1 MELKHIY
8 TVRLLCSV
16 ANVSRSGY
24 YKWLARPKS
33 TKYDDL
39 IKILEFEQ
47 KKHSGIL
54 GYRQMKMLLLNT
66 YQIIIN
72 HKTLR
77 KLMKRHGLQAVIRR
91 RKPKF
96 IKNDSCNLVV
106 PNVLNRD
113 FIAAKPNMKY
123 ATDITYI
130 PIPNLMVY
138 LSVAYDLYN
147 GEIAAYTISQCPDA
161 NLSIDTMEQLSRKFC
176 LEDVIIHSDQ
186 GIHYT
191 NHAYHNLLKDNKVTQ
206 SMSRRGN
213 CWDNAM
219 VENFFGHFKC
229 ECYRIHKKAM
239 RTFEDV
245 VERVVEYISYYN
257 TERAQLKLKGMSPTV
272 YREYYQ
278 CTN

>member
-1 MELKHIY
+1 MEIKHKY

-39 IKILEFEQ
+39 IKVLEFEQ

-54 GYRQMKMLLLNT
+54 GYRQMKILLRTN
-66 YQIIIN
+66 YQININ
-72 HKTLR
+72 DKTLR
-77 KLMKRHGLQAVIRR
+77 KLMKKYGLQAVIRR

-96 IKNDSCNLVV
+96 IKNDSCNLFV

-113 FIAAKPNMKY
+113 FKADKPNLKY

-130 PIPNLMVY
+130 PIHNSMAY

-147 GEIAAYTISQCPDA
+147 GEIAAYTISQRPDA
-161 NLSIDTMEQLSRKFC
+161 NLSIDTIEQLARKFC
-176 LEDVIIHSDQ
+176 LKDVIIHSDQ

-191 NHAYHNLLKDNKVTQ
+191 NHAYHNLLKDNEVIQ

-229 ECYRIHKKAM
+229 ECYRIHKRAM
-239 RTFEDV
+239 RTFADV
-245 VERVVEYISYYN
+245 VERVNEYISYYN
-257 TERAQLKLKGMSPTV
+257 NERAQVRLTEMPPTM

-278 CTN
+278 CTK